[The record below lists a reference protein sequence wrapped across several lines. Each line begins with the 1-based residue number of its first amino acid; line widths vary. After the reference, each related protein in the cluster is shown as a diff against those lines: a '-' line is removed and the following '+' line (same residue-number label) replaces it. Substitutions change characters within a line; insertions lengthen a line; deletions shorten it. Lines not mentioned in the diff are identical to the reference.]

1 MEQQHSM
8 YNLPVL
14 WRGTKYVV
22 EISSDSTL
30 RDLGEKL
37 LKLTEVQ
44 ADTMRLIVPQFSSKS
59 SKMLY
64 PFSDEDG
71 FLALHKISI
80 FKDNKPIRMMGVS
93 KNEVDEVLKN
103 EKKNERIAGFDEEEQ
118 RLKQRMSS
126 KRQGL
131 LKLPEGPYVFCEFRT
146 LQIPGIELNPPAS
159 EALKRMHMLAADPG
173 IVAIMNKHRW
183 RVGIMTEMAPVGY
196 VGVSPKCILGFNKN
210 HGEEISLRLRTD
222 DLKGFRK
229 YESIKKTLLHELA
242 HMIYSEHDANF
253 YALDKQ
259 LNEEAATLDWTRSK
273 GHTLSGVSYS
283 QYHDESDDVQD
294 GFGVSQKLGGSMSY
308 RLVNPRASS
317 VSAAYHRLS
326 HSSDFSS
333 RVSPVNGESNPDE
346 NSNCQNKLEPDPDVD
361 AYQKKIEPDPDDSSN
376 YQKKLK
382 PDPDDNSNYQK
393 KFEPDPYDSSNYQKK
408 FEPDPNDSS
417 NYQKKFEPDP
427 DDSSNYQKKFEPD
440 PDDSS
445 NYQKKFEPDPDDS
458 SNYKKKLERDPDDS
472 SNYKK
477 KLERDPDDSCNY
489 QKKFEPDPD
498 DISDYQ
504 KKFEPD
510 PDDISDYQ
518 KKFEPDPD
526 DISDYQKKLESDP
539 DDSSDYQ
546 KKFEPDPDD
555 SSDYQKKYEPDPDDS
570 SNYEANCLEAGLVT
584 EPMQTEPDPD
594 ESSVHQADLSKMV
607 VDEPN
612 PDDQEIQRIQDS
624 VSVVCI
630 RLREAIARLLA
641 EVRPSESAAVF
652 QTLFKIV
659 RNVIEHPAL
668 QANPT
673 IQKNVANY
681 KAALEILFLIGFIE
695 DVLLNQMGNAETFL
709 VLKRNDPG
717 LLWLAKSTLETCNA
731 L

>member
-1 MEQQHSM
+1 MEQQHSV

-44 ADTMRLIVPQFSSKS
+44 ADTMRLFVPQFSSKS

-64 PFSDEDG
+64 PFFDEDG
-71 FLALHKISI
+71 FLALHKIST

-126 KRQGL
+126 KQQGL

-183 RVGIMTEMAPVGY
+183 HVGIMTEMAPVGY
-196 VGVSPKCILGFNKN
+196 VGVRPKCILGFNKN
-210 HGEEISLRLRTD
+210 HGEEISLQLRTD

-242 HMIYSEHDANF
+242 HVIYSKHDANF

-294 GFGVSQKLGGSMSY
+294 GFGVSQKLGGSI
-308 RLVNPRASS
+308 
-317 VSAAYHRLS
+317 
-326 HSSDFSS
+326 
-333 RVSPVNGESNPDE
+333 
-346 NSNCQNKLEPDPDVD
+346 LEPDTDVD
-361 AYQKKIEPDPDDSSN
+361 AYQKKIEPDLDDSSNYQKKLEPDADDSSNYQKKFEPNPDDSSN
-376 YQKKLK
+376 YQKKLE
-382 PDPDDNSNYQK
+382 PDPDDSCNYQKKLEPDPDDSCNYQKKLEPDPDDISDYQK
-393 KFEPDPYDSSNYQKK
+393 KFEPDPDDSSDYQKK
-408 FEPDPNDSS
+408 FEPDPDRSYYQKKFEPDPDDSS
-417 NYQKKFEPDP
+417 DYQKKFEPDP

-440 PDDSS
+440 PDDS
-445 NYQKKFEPDPDDS
+445 F
-458 SNYKKKLERDPDDS
+458 
-472 SNYKK
+472 
-477 KLERDPDDSCNY
+477 
-489 QKKFEPDPD
+489 
-498 DISDYQ
+498 
-504 KKFEPD
+504 
-510 PDDISDYQ
+510 
-518 KKFEPDPD
+518 
-526 DISDYQKKLESDP
+526 
-539 DDSSDYQ
+539 
-546 KKFEPDPDD
+546 
-555 SSDYQKKYEPDPDDS
+555 
-570 SNYEANCLEAGLVT
+570 NYEADCLEAGLVT

-607 VDEPN
+607 VDEPD
-612 PDDQEIQRIQDS
+612 PDDQEIQRIQDP

-630 RLREAIARLLA
+630 RLHEVIARLLA

-659 RNVIEHPAL
+659 RNVIENPGDMKYRVL
-668 QANPT
+668 Q
-673 IQKNVANY
+673 
-681 KAALEILFLIGFIE
+681 G
-695 DVLLNQMGNAETFL
+695 
-709 VLKRNDPG
+709 
-717 LLWLAKSTLETCNA
+717 
-731 L
+731 

>member
-1 MEQQHSM
+1 MEQKHSM
-8 YNLPVL
+8 YNIPVL
-14 WRGTKYVV
+14 WRGTKYMV

-30 RDLGEKL
+30 RDLGQKL
-37 LKLTEVQ
+37 LKLTEVKV
-44 ADTMRLIVPQFSSKS
+44 DTMRLIVPQFSSKS

-71 FLALHKISI
+71 YLDLQKFSI

-93 KNEVDEVLKN
+93 KNEVDEVLN
-103 EKKNERIAGFDEEEQ
+103 NANKNERIIGFDEEEK

-126 KRQGL
+126 KPKGM

-173 IVAIMNKHRW
+173 IIAIMNKHRW

-253 YALDKQ
+253 HALDKQ
-259 LNEEAATLDWTRSK
+259 LNEEAAALDWTRSK
-273 GHTLSGVSYS
+273 GHTLTGIKYS
-283 QYHDESDDVQD
+283 QYHEESDDVED
-294 GFGVSQKLGGSMSY
+294 GFAVSQKLGGSVSHQ
-308 RLVNPRASS
+308 LVNARAAS
-317 VSAAYHRLS
+317 VAAAYHRLTNTS
-326 HSSDFSS
+326 NFSS
-333 RVSPVNGESNPDE
+333 RVSQVSAES
-346 NSNCQNKLEPDPDVD
+346 DPDD
-361 AYQKKIEPDPDDSSN
+361 SAYPKKLEPDPDDSSN
-376 YQKKLK
+376 DQSMLEL
-382 PDPDDNSNYQK
+382 DSDN
-393 KFEPDPYDSSNYQKK
+393 
-408 FEPDPNDSS
+408 
-417 NYQKKFEPDP
+417 
-427 DDSSNYQKKFEPD
+427 
-440 PDDSS
+440 
-445 NYQKKFEPDPDDS
+445 S
-458 SNYKKKLERDPDDS
+458 SNYKNKLEPDLDDS
-472 SNYKK
+472 IGSKSLESEFEPRFIKSLVVQTDLSSTEVQPVPTTNSRLLEAT
-477 KLERDPDDSCNY
+477 KLY
-489 QKKFEPDPD
+489 GEPDPD
-498 DISDYQ
+498 DIGS
-504 KKFEPD
+504 
-510 PDDISDYQ
+510 
-518 KKFEPDPD
+518 
-526 DISDYQKKLESDP
+526 
-539 DDSSDYQ
+539 
-546 KKFEPDPDD
+546 
-555 SSDYQKKYEPDPDDS
+555 S
-570 SNYEANCLEAGLVT
+570 SNSKITDTDHFSQGMPNLDCNIFQRMVVEPYPDNLEEKANTLGCGNAIGHDEADCLEAGLVT
-584 EPMQTEPDPD
+584 DQTHLSINCKKHDTTQGVEPMQMEPDPD
-594 ESSVHQADLSKMV
+594 ERPDPDGSSVHQVDSSKMP
-607 VDEPN
+607 VDEPD

-624 VSVVCI
+624 VSVVCN

-641 EVRPSESAAVF
+641 EVKPSESSAVI

-659 RNVIEHPAL
+659 KNVIEHPDEMKYRKL
-668 QANPT
+668 RKANPI

-695 DVLLNQMGNAETFL
+695 DALLDEIGKAETFL